1 MVSKGRGPGRGSTH
15 PIRVEVVVIVKD
27 EINMICDTPEE
38 VEMGDGGWG
47 NTTTMGNL
55 IVIIPVILTIAI
67 CIAIGGIYCRYS

>member
-1 MVSKGRGPGRGSTH
+1 M
-15 PIRVEVVVIVKD
+15 IVKD

-38 VEMGDGGWG
+38 VGMGDGGWG
-47 NTTTMGNL
+47 MGDRTTTMGNL